1 MDPHS
6 SAAEMTFY
14 REATLRMYSSLNMAD
29 SMLACYS
36 YLKQHF
42 PIEGISLHQF
52 DPIMKGHK
60 LFFLVTD
67 SGFHNVERF
76 IHFNDEMVEQML
88 LLRKKQKV
96 HNFPTL
102 STEPVAHLHSK
113 TISDILPFKE
123 RAYLV
128 SLLWSG
134 SKPLGHLVFLGT
146 SDYCFTEDHERK
158 QALLAPHFSSA
169 MDNMLHFQSALDFQE
184 RLDARKRELEE
195 EIRQLRG
202 QSLVG
207 VGSGLKDVMNV
218 INQLADVETP
228 VLITGETGTGKEVIA
243 DTIQRM
249 SPRHAASF
257 IKVNCGAI
265 PESLVDSELFGYVKG
280 AFTGATT
287 HRAGRF
293 EQATG
298 GTLFLDEVGE
308 LPLQI
313 QVRLL
318 RVLQN
323 HVVERLGS
331 NESIPVDVR
340 LIAATNRYLETMLR
354 DGTFREDLYYR
365 LNVFPIRVPPL
376 RERKEDIPAL
386 SKHFMEKICAKLNRP
401 AIPIIRLSSYERL
414 MAYTWPGNVRE
425 LENLIERSL
434 ILGHGDEITPEIH
447 LPQDPG
453 WYLSTDS
460 SAGQDV
466 FQNMISNIVA
476 RELDSRLPD
485 TKRRSADMPL
495 DFKTLDALVKDHIQ
509 SALTVCEGRVF
520 GEKGAGKLLGV
531 NPNTLRKKMQ
541 KLGIVA
547 KEQSI
552 MRIGTTMGTVL

>member
-1 MDPHS
+1 MDFQS
-6 SAAEMTFY
+6 SSSEIDFY
-14 REATLRMYSSLNMAD
+14 REATLSMYSSLDMAE
-29 SMLACYS
+29 SMQACYAH
-36 YLKQHF
+36 LVRHF

-52 DPIMKGHK
+52 DPVLKGHK
-60 LFFLVTD
+60 LFFLVTHN
-67 SGFHNVERF
+67 GFYHVERF
-76 IHFNDEMVEQML
+76 IPFTDTMVEQML
-88 LLRKKQKV
+88 LLRTANKV
-96 HNFPTL
+96 YNYPTQ
-102 STEPVAHLHSK
+102 SAEPVAILHSK
-113 TISDILPFKE
+113 TIEDLLPFKE

-134 SKPLGHLVFLGT
+134 TEPLGHLVFLG
-146 SDYCFTEDHERK
+146 SGPSCFTEEHERK
-158 QALLAPHFSSA
+158 QALLVPHFSSA

-184 RLDARKRELEE
+184 RLNAQNRDLKEKV
-195 EIRQLRG
+195 RQLRG

-207 VGSGLKDVMNV
+207 GGSGLKDIMEM
-218 INQLADVETP
+218 INQLAEVETP

-243 DTIQRM
+243 DAIQRM

-293 EQATG
+293 EQANG

-318 RVLQN
+318 RVLHN

-331 NESIPVDVR
+331 NVSIPVDVR
-340 LIAATNRYLETMLR
+340 LIAATNRNLETMLR

-365 LNVFPIRVPPL
+365 LNVFPIRIPPL
-376 RERKEDIPAL
+376 RERKDDIPAL
-386 SKHFMEKICAKLNRP
+386 AKHFMEKVCAKLNRP
-401 AIPIIRLSSYERL
+401 TVPIIRLSSYERL

-425 LENLIERSL
+425 LENLIERAL
-434 ILGHGDEITPEIH
+434 ILCHDDELTPEIH

-453 WYLSTDS
+453 WYLNTDNPT
-460 SAGQDV
+460 GQDV
-466 FQNMISNIVA
+466 FQKMIANIVA
-476 RELDSRLPD
+476 KELDYRFPD
-485 TKRRSADMPL
+485 TKRQPADMPL

-509 SALTVCEGRVF
+509 AALATCEGRIF

-541 KLGIVA
+541 KLGIMA

-552 MRIGTTMGTVL
+552 ARIGARAGAPI